1 MSRMTKKKRI
11 LVAEDERA
19 LLKLYRKTLKAE
31 GYEVTAVATGREAM
45 DLTEEGGFDL
55 LFLDIRLPDIMGDK
69 IVEEMRGRGD
79 DTTVVLITGFPE
91 LQSGIDALDLGI
103 YEILLKP
110 IKVEELLRVAR
121 EALSA

>member
-1 MSRMTKKKRI
+1 MKKKRI
-11 LVAEDERA
+11 LVAEDESA
-19 LLKLYRKTLKAE
+19 LLKLYRQMLEAD
-31 GYEVTAVATGREAM
+31 GYDVTAVATGQEAL
-45 DLTEEGGFDL
+45 DLAEDSEFDL
-55 LFLDIRLPDIMGDK
+55 LFLDIRLPDITGDK

-110 IKVEELLRVAR
+110 IRVEELLRVAR
-121 EALSA
+121 EALSS

>member
-1 MSRMTKKKRI
+1 MSCLTKKKI

-19 LLKLYRKTLKAE
+19 LLKLYKQMLEAD
-31 GYEVTAVATGREAM
+31 GYDVTAVATGQEAL
-45 DLTEEGGFDL
+45 DLIEEGEFDL
-55 LFLDIRLPDIMGDK
+55 LFLDIRLPDIRGDK
-69 IVEEMRGRGD
+69 IVEEMLGRDD

-103 YEILLKP
+103 YEILIKP

-121 EALSA
+121 EALSS

>member
-1 MSRMTKKKRI
+1 MTKKI
-11 LVAEDERA
+11 LLVEDEEA
-19 LLKLYRKTLKAE
+19 LLKLYRQMLEAD
-31 GYEVTAVATGREAM
+31 GYEVKAVTTGREALK
-45 DLTEEGGFDL
+45 LTEEEEFDL
-55 LFLDIRLPDIMGDK
+55 LFLDIRLPDIRGDK
-69 IVEEMRGRGD
+69 IVEEMRERSD

-121 EALSA
+121 EALAS